1 MALGGC
7 PYYFQYV
14 PDDRQVIDLPQ
25 TAIPYCA
32 HKHSP
37 ATREFVLYAVGGS
50 QILRCGGDITINAK
64 SRLISGW
71 TWSPSSAPAT
81 VHCRP

>member
-50 QILRCGGDITINAK
+50 QILRCGGDINK
-64 SRLISGW
+64 CQVPPHKRLDLES
-71 TWSPSSAPAT
+71 
-81 VHCRP
+81 